1 MNVIL
6 NIDTHVVTEIIGLH
20 SYEVDVYDYVPDYD
34 YENQKAS
41 LGNSQRI
48 IANPWNKSLNPS
60 FRNANLEQV
69 IQKSLSLDSFNE
81 NNKKKFTNPFC
92 FGICKIE
99 TK

>member
-6 NIDTHVVTEIIGLH
+6 NIDTHVVTETIGLH

-48 IANPWNKSLNPS
+48 IANP
-60 FRNANLEQV
+60 
-69 IQKSLSLDSFNE
+69 
-81 NNKKKFTNPFC
+81 
-92 FGICKIE
+92 
-99 TK
+99 